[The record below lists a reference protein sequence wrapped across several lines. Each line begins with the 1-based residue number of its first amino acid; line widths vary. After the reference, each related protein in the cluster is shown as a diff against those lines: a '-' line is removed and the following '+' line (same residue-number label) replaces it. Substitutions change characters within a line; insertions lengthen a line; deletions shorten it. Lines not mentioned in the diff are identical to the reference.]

1 VTKNTPPTWKI
12 YGMTALIALGVGGL
26 AGRHA
31 PTVPEAHAEGIL
43 WAAPGAVARMQ
54 QPDASPYGP
63 RTMKFAFVNSQ
74 AVFDLHPRVPELRT
88 AYEAQI
94 RQWQQ
99 EETSIQANAETLQ
112 NDLRTAQL
120 SPNQRRSKEAE
131 LTEALSEL
139 ARYQSEIWAAGGR
152 AQQKEQE
159 LMQPIITAIDQVIK
173 DLAENEEFDLI
184 FDAGGGGLLFGH
196 KDLDLTK
203 TVLEKLGIPIPG
215 EDPPPGANRP

>member
-1 VTKNTPPTWKI
+1 MTKNTPSSWKM
-12 YGMTALIALGVGGL
+12 YGITALIALGAGGL

-31 PTVPEAHAEGIL
+31 PAVPEARAEGIL

-54 QPDASPYGP
+54 QPETSDYGP
-63 RTMKFAFVNSQ
+63 RLMKFAFVNSQ
-74 AVFDLHPRVPELRT
+74 AVFDLHPRVPELRS

-99 EETSIQANAETLQ
+99 EDTDLQARAQVLQ
-112 NDLRTAQL
+112 NELRTAQL

-131 LTEALSEL
+131 LEEALSEL
-139 ARYQSEIWAAGGR
+139 ARYQTEIWSTGGS

-159 LMQPIITAIDQVIK
+159 LMQPIIQAIDQVIK
-173 DLAENEEFDLI
+173 DLAESEEFDLI

-196 KDLDLTK
+196 KDLDLTR
-203 TVLEKLGIPIPG
+203 TVLERLGIPLPA
-215 EDPPPGANRP
+215 EEPPPAADRP